1 LSALFRFQF
10 FAGLLALGLAVG
22 CKAQPA
28 QQTSSDPDTNRRI
41 EVLVRSQ
48 FNVPQD
54 YTVTI
59 GALKPSQF
67 PGYETLPVTFTR
79 GSKVTPYD
87 FLLSTD
93 GKTLARLETFDLAK
107 DPAFNI
113 DTAGR
118 PVRGNPAAKVTVV
131 NFDDLECPYCARM
144 HQSLFPSTL
153 ERYKEKV
160 RFVYKDYPLSDM
172 HPWAMHAAV
181 DANCLAAQSPEVY
194 WTYVDYLHAHGQE
207 VNGEDR
213 DINKSFAALD
223 RIARQEGTLAKLDST
238 KLDACLAKQDETQ
251 VRASMKEGD
260 KLGLDST
267 PSLFVDGERIIG
279 AIPED
284 QVWMVIDRALR
295 AVGEQPPAPPAPAPA
310 QSAGAKGAGK

>member
-1 LSALFRFQF
+1 
-10 FAGLLALGLAVG
+10 
-22 CKAQPA
+22 
-28 QQTSSDPDTNRRI
+28 
-41 EVLVRSQ
+41 
-48 FNVPQD
+48 
-54 YTVTI
+54 
-59 GALKPSQF
+59 
-67 PGYETLPVTFTR
+67 
-79 GSKVTPYD
+79 
-87 FLLSTD
+87 
-93 GKTLARLETFDLAK
+93 
-107 DPAFNI
+107 
-113 DTAGR
+113 
-118 PVRGNPAAKVTVV
+118 
-131 NFDDLECPYCARM
+131 M
-144 HQSLFPSTL
+144 HQALFPSTL
-153 ERYKEKV
+153 ERYKDKV

-181 DANCLAAQSPEVY
+181 DANCLAAQNPEVY

-267 PSLFVDGERIIG
+267 PSLFVDGERIVG

-284 QVWMVIDRALR
+284 QVWIVIDRALR
-295 AVGEQPPAPPAPAPA
+295 AAGEQPPAMPASPAPA
-310 QSAGAKGAGK
+310 QPANGKGAGK